1 MAFKKDISDLRASP
15 AIKVYQI
22 IKPKVAVVKYH
33 DPHVSQLLMNRKI
46 IRSVKLTSSE
56 LKKYDVVMILTDHT
70 LFDYDFIVKHAK
82 LVIDTR
88 NAIRKKHK
96 KIRKLGVL

>member
-1 MAFKKDISDLRASP
+1 
-15 AIKVYQI
+15 
-22 IKPKVAVVKYH
+22 VVKYH